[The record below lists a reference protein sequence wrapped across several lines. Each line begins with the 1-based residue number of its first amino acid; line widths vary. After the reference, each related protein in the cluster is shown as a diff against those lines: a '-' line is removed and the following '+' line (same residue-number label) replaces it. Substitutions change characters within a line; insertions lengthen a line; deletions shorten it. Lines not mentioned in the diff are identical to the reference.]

1 MGIFMADRRFNLLF
15 SGQILSD
22 FDIAVVK
29 QNLVTQ
35 LKLTEDRVEKLFS
48 GRLLTIKKNMSEAD
62 ALRFQELFATAGAKA
77 LLKDVTNV
85 APAPGA
91 DKPAAKVAPA
101 TATSTST
108 SASPAPG
115 ADKPATKVAPA
126 ASPAPVIATPVNKA
140 KSQTTV
146 PPVEAVA
153 SVAEPEPAVKKPIS
167 AASSGVSC
175 PRCGHQQVV
184 SEDNC
189 SHCKMDLRPH
199 LLRLKK
205 RQRIKQKLSV

>member
-1 MGIFMADRRFNLLF
+1 MADRRFNLLF

-77 LLKDVTNV
+77 LLKDVTNE
-85 APAPGA
+85 A
-91 DKPAAKVAPA
+91 
-101 TATSTST
+101 
-108 SASPAPG
+108 PAPG
-115 ADKPATKVAPA
+115 ADKPATKAAPA
-126 ASPAPVIATPVNKA
+126 TSAAPAPAPVMATPVNKV

-153 SVAEPEPAVKKPIS
+153 SVAEPAAVPESAPAVKKPIS

-175 PRCGHQQVV
+175 PRCGHQQVL

>member
-101 TATSTST
+101 TST
-108 SASPAPG
+108 SPAPG

-153 SVAEPEPAVKKPIS
+153 SVAEPAAEPEPAVKKPIS

>member
-77 LLKDVTNV
+77 LLKDVTNE

-91 DKPAAKVAPA
+91 DKPAAKVAP
-101 TATSTST
+101 STST
-108 SASPAPG
+108 SPAS
-115 ADKPATKVAPA
+115 APA
-126 ASPAPVIATPVNKA
+126 LETPVNKA